1 MNWEMLTALGQ
12 LAAVVVGI
20 PSLIYLALQIRAQTQ
35 ERRQSAV
42 NELTTRWGDAMSAFH
57 QNREFSA
64 IYLRGMQSFQDLD
77 PVSKAQFSA
86 FLNRTFKNSQAI
98 YFAHRHG
105 MLPAPLW
112 GEVERTMTDLIA
124 YPGAQQWWQT
134 RRHWHTEEF
143 AGVVDAMIAR
153 GEKPTAYSSYDLS
166 TTAPPSKNE

>member
-42 NELTTRWGDAMSAFH
+42 NELTTRWGDAMSALH
-57 QNREFSA
+57 ENREFSA

-77 PVSKAQFSA
+77 SVSKAQISA
-86 FLNRTFKNSQAI
+86 FFNRTFKNFQAI

-105 MLPAPLW
+105 ILPHPLW
-112 GEVERTMTDLIA
+112 GEVERTMADLIA
-124 YPGAQQWWQT
+124 YPGPQQWWQT

-153 GEKPTAYSSYDLS
+153 GISPTAYSTYGL
-166 TTAPPSKNE
+166 TKGPPPT

>member
-1 MNWEMLTALGQ
+1 MNWEMLTAMGQ

-57 QNREFSA
+57 ESREFSA
-64 IYLRGMQSFQDLD
+64 VYLRGMQSFQDLD
-77 PVSKAQFSA
+77 AVSKTQISA
-86 FLNRTFKNSQAI
+86 FFNRTFKNFQAI

-105 MLPAPLW
+105 MLPEPLW

-143 AGVVDAMIAR
+143 ARVVDAMIAR
-153 GEKPTAYSSYDLS
+153 GINPTAYSTYGLPKS
-166 TTAPPSKNE
+166 PPPTEQG